1 MTINKEYIKQAIN
14 EYEELEKAVADAKG
28 MSFEDLYKEMKQKYE
43 TANYDGQI
51 FDVCIKRLLCTVNK
65 RKWNTAKLDGEWL
78 MVDVSRNLWGDWI
91 DTSIEELRKVA
102 N

>member
-14 EYEELEKAVADAKG
+14 EYEELENAVASLKG
-28 MSFEDLYKEMKQKYE
+28 MRFEDLYNEMKQKYE

-65 RKWNTAKLDGEWL
+65 RKWNTAELDGEWL
-78 MVDVSRNLWGDWI
+78 MFDVSRNLCGDWI
-91 DTSIEELRKVA
+91 DTSIDELRRAVD
-102 N
+102 

>member
-1 MTINKEYIKQAIN
+1 MNINKEYILTAID

-28 MSFEDLYKEMKQKYE
+28 MSFEDLYKAMKQKYE

-65 RKWNTAKLDGEWL
+65 GKWNTAKLDGEWV
-78 MVDVSRNLWGDWI
+78 MFDVSRNLWGDWI
-91 DTSIEELRKVA
+91 DTSIDKLRKAV